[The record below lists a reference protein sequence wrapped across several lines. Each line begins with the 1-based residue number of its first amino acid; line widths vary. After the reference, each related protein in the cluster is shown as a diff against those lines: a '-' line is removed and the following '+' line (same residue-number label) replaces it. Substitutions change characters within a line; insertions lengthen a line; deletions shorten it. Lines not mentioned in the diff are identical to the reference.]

1 MARPRFSEALVQ
13 RRRELGLTTAQASRV
28 LKLKE
33 HVLVALEEGDF
44 ESIPKSGYAQGMVSS
59 YARYLGL
66 DAREMVGLFQED
78 LAEYE
83 AATVVPEKPSS
94 ESRVAQHIRLTTQ
107 RQTVDDSRR
116 SLLPTSG
123 GRAGDVSGFTT
134 TSDAQTRSGSV
145 PLVNPYRMRST
156 GSYGSYS
163 ANDDDEDVD
172 SGITVRSRRQSSLAS
187 REQPRRSA
195 SYQSKNRS
203 LTGERIT
210 RTRAYDTYQDDLAP
224 RTATSFEPASSAEG
238 RRKSHRIAQ
247 TERPNTADRRRNS
260 KASRSRERR
269 SNTSTLDGIL
279 AFISESRVIIGIA
292 ALVIILLLVI
302 AIFMGIQSCTRG
314 QAQSAPESVPVS
326 TVTGTDSGTIPEGGE
341 SQGEGN
347 QLNGGE
353 TGQAANPSQQGGEAA
368 ASGEPINAEG
378 TQSAQNLGETISTE
392 VTISVASGESTWLE
406 VMADGESRVADQVL
420 GPWSETYVVSESLK
434 VQADN
439 TGAVSVFENGQSRT
453 FETRAS
459 GVGSITIKV
468 PVATPQPEAE
478 TTVVSDTTG
487 GF

>member
-1 MARPRFSEALVQ
+1 MARPRFSEALMQ

-33 HVLVALEEGDF
+33 HVLIALEEGDF

-59 YARYLGL
+59 YSRYLGL

-83 AATVVPEKPSS
+83 AANAEPVKSAS

-107 RQTVDDSRR
+107 RPTVDDSRR

-145 PLVNPYRMRST
+145 QLVNPYRMRST
-156 GSYGSYS
+156 S
-163 ANDDDEDVD
+163 AYDTYVSDDEDDGYD
-172 SGITVRSRRQSSLAS
+172 SGVNVRQRRQRSLTA
-187 REQPRRSA
+187 REQPQSSSYRSR
-195 SYQSKNRS
+195 SRS

-210 RTRAYDTYQDDLAP
+210 QARSYETYQDDLAP
-224 RTATSFEPASSAEG
+224 RTATSFEPASSAQG
-238 RRKSHRIAQ
+238 RRQSHRIAQ
-247 TERPNTADRRRNS
+247 TERPNTGSRQRRRTNT
-260 KASRSRERR
+260 SRNRGRQT
-269 SNTSTLDGIL
+269 NTSTIEGLL
-279 AFISESRVIIGIA
+279 NFVSESRVLIGIA
-292 ALVIILLLVI
+292 ALVILLLLVI

-314 QAQSAPESVPVS
+314 QTESAPQSVPVS
-326 TVTGTDSGTIPEGGE
+326 TVTGTETGTIAEGGATE
-341 SQGEGN
+341 GEGT
-347 QLNGGE
+347 QINGGDE
-353 TGQAANPSQQGGEAA
+353 TQATEPGQQGAVTTT
-368 ASGEPINAEG
+368 EPINAEG
-378 TQSAQNLGETISTE
+378 TQTAQDLGDTISTE

-420 GPWSETYVVSESLK
+420 GPWAETYVVSESLT

-468 PVATPQPEAE
+468 PVASPQPESDAAA
-478 TTVVSDTTG
+478 VSDATVG
-487 GF
+487 N